1 MIDAHNSKQILK
13 SWQAE
18 LAAKARPEKIEILQ
32 SFFKTGKGQYGEGD
46 VFIGVK
52 VPDNRA
58 VSRKFA
64 DAPFAVVGM
73 MLESEVHEHRLAAAL
88 CLVRKYELAKKSEEQ
103 RAEVVTYY
111 LDQSRR
117 LNNWDLVDLSAPYI
131 IGEELIAGRHH
142 DTIRQLVKSD
152 NLWQRRI
159 AMVSTLRP
167 VMRGKDTDLAI
178 EMATTLLTDQHDL
191 IRKAVGWIL
200 REVGKKDIELLRAF
214 LSTHIKEM
222 SSITLSY
229 ATEKMTPEER
239 KKWRECRKS

>member
-1 MIDAHNSKQILK
+1 
-13 SWQAE
+13 
-18 LAAKARPEKIEILQ
+18 
-32 SFFKTGKGQYGEGD
+32 
-46 VFIGVK
+46 
-52 VPDNRA
+52 
-58 VSRKFA
+58 
-64 DAPFAVVGM
+64 
-73 MLESEVHEHRLAAAL
+73 
-88 CLVRKYELAKKSEEQ
+88 
-103 RAEVVTYY
+103 VTYY

-142 DTIRQLVKSD
+142 DTIRRLVKSD

-178 EMATTLLTDQHDL
+178 EMATALLSDQHDL

-214 LSTHIKEM
+214 LGFHIKEM
-222 SSITLSY
+222 SSITSSY